1 MLERVKLTT
10 FDDTEDL
17 EKSLKILLNFPENNL
32 LATHKVLLVDGLS
45 ALFLEHYSEPDLE
58 LNEQLYRCVHTLRQI
73 CVEFNALVL
82 ITHLRVLRN
91 EVGSI
96 GWQMNDKNDVEIT
109 DPDWS
114 SFMDNR
120 FVLNKSKSLDGDIEL
135 EIQTLKS
142 RSLRTGSGCVLSIT
156 ENGFS

>member
-1 MLERVKLTT
+1 
-10 FDDTEDL
+10 
-17 EKSLKILLNFPENNL
+17 
-32 LATHKVLLVDGLS
+32 
-45 ALFLEHYSEPDLE
+45 
-58 LNEQLYRCVHTLRQI
+58 
-73 CVEFNALVL
+73 
-82 ITHLRVLRN
+82 
-91 EVGSI
+91 
-96 GWQMNDKNDVEIT
+96 MNDKNDVEIT